1 MAERSSVD
9 RAAMAQAATEIE
21 EKANIIKGL
30 QNTLAG
36 HKAEVMSGWKGNA
49 AMTFNQ
55 VDEEFNRDFTQVIN
69 ALQKMHEA
77 LTHTRIQYESREQE
91 AQQAASQVQKLLGG
105 G

>member
-9 RAAMAQAATEIE
+9 RAAMAQAAQEVD

-36 HKAEVMSGWKGNA
+36 HKAELMSGWKGEA

-55 VDEEFNRDFTQVIN
+55 VDEEFNKDFTQVIN
-69 ALQKMHEA
+69 ALQDMHEA
-77 LTHTRIQYESREQE
+77 LVHTRIQYESREQE
-91 AQQAASQVQKLLGG
+91 SQQAVSEVQKLLGG
-105 G
+105 